1 MEIFTIVYDYVYEKI
16 RTSGLEEE
24 AALFFGD
31 RKGEPLHGGEEILP
45 DLAFLGEVLVA
56 EEIAGMK
63 GGADG
68 NPVEFQPAAAQTGD
82 GGLLRAKES
91 LHGGGAEGD
100 DDLGC
105 DDGDLSAEVR
115 KTGVHLVAGGFAVAT
130 GVGRHVRAAL
140 EDIGDVN
147 LGAGELHGRDHLG
160 EKLAGFTDERLTLL
174 VLVGAGSLTDK
185 HQFCFRIAHTEDHLG
200 AGFGEVGADGAG
212 GGFFS

>member
-1 MEIFTIVYDYVYEKI
+1 
-16 RTSGLEEE
+16 
-24 AALFFGD
+24 
-31 RKGEPLHGGEEILP
+31 
-45 DLAFLGEVLVA
+45 
-56 EEIAGMK
+56 MK

-68 NPVEFQPAAAQTGD
+68 NAVEFQPGAAQTGD
-82 GGLLRAKES
+82 GGLLRAKQS

-115 KTGVHLVAGGFAVAT
+115 KTGVHFVASGFAVAT

-160 EKLAGFTDERLTLL
+160 EELAGFTDERLTLF
-174 VLVGAGSLTDK
+174 VLIGTGSLANK
-185 HQFCFRIAHTEDHLG
+185 HQFGLRITHAEDHLG

-212 GGFFS
+212 GGLFFESGQALGLGPRRNLDWIADCGFRIGGRRNR